1 MNLEP
6 DDSMPIGYI
15 SKRLFHLTLILVG
28 VSVLVFL
35 MLRMIPGDPARLLL
49 GEFATPEDLVRL
61 RTQMGLDRPYPVQ
74 YGIYLANI
82 LQGDLG
88 NSLRNG
94 APVATEIGVRLVA
107 TLELAVAAML
117 IASLVGIAAGVVSSV
132 RQYSVFDY
140 GSMFMALIGVSMPIF
155 WLGLMLMYF
164 LAVMFP
170 IMPMLGR
177 ISMGSEPDVATG
189 LMLVDTLL
197 AGEFGD
203 FLDALHHLVLPAF
216 TLATIPMAIV
226 ARITRSSMLEVLN
239 KDYVRT
245 ARAKGMSETVVILR
259 HALRNAFLP
268 VVTVLGLNL
277 GLLLGGAVLT
287 ETIFSW
293 PGLGRYVVD
302 SLMARDYAAVQGC
315 ILVFAA
321 LMAFINLIVD
331 LIYVV
336 LDPRIRVHA

>member
-1 MNLEP
+1 
-6 DDSMPIGYI
+6 MPTSYI
-15 SKRLFHLTLILVG
+15 AKRIFHLTLILLG

-49 GEFATPEDLVRL
+49 GEYATEDDLARL
-61 RTQMGLDRPYPVQ
+61 RGQMGLDRSYPVQ
-74 YGIYLANI
+74 YGIYLGGL

-94 APVATEIGVRLVA
+94 APVAEEIAPRLMA

-117 IASLVGIAAGVVSSV
+117 IASLVGIAAGVISSV
-132 RQYSVFDY
+132 KQFSAWDY
-140 GSMFMALIGVSMPIF
+140 GSMVLALVGVSMPIF
-155 WLGLMLMYF
+155 WLGLMLMYL

-170 IMPMLGR
+170 VMPMMGR
-177 ISMGSEPDVATG
+177 IGMGNEPDVVTG
-189 LMLVDTLL
+189 LMLIDTLV

-203 FLDALHHLVLPAF
+203 FLDAMHHLVLPAV
-216 TLATIPMAIV
+216 TLATVPMAIV
-226 ARITRSSMLEVLN
+226 ARITRSAMLEVLN

-245 ARAKGMSETVVILR
+245 ARAKGMSEAVVVLR

-321 LMAFINLIVD
+321 LMAVINLIVD
-331 LIYVV
+331 LVYVL

>member
-1 MNLEP
+1 
-6 DDSMPIGYI
+6 MPIGYI
-15 SKRLFHLTLILVG
+15 SKRLFHLALILLG
-28 VSVLVFL
+28 VSVLVFV

-49 GEFATPEDLVRL
+49 GEFATADDLSRL
-61 RTQMGLDRPYPVQ
+61 RAQMGLDRPYPVQ

-94 APVATEIGVRLVA
+94 APVATEIGMRLVA

-132 RQYSVFDY
+132 RPYSAVDY
-140 GSMFMALIGVSMPIF
+140 GSMVMALLGVSMPIF
-155 WLGLMLMYF
+155 WLGLMLMYL
-164 LAVMFP
+164 LAVQFP
-170 IMPMLGR
+170 ILPMMGR
-177 ISMGSEPDVATG
+177 IGMGSEPEVVTG

-245 ARAKGMSETVVILR
+245 ARAKGMSEAVVILR

-268 VVTVLGLNL
+268 IATVLGLNL

>member
-1 MNLEP
+1 
-6 DDSMPIGYI
+6 MPLAYI
-15 SKRLFHLTLILVG
+15 AKRIFHLALILLG

-49 GEFATPEDLVRL
+49 GEYATEDDLARL
-61 RTQMGLDRPYPVQ
+61 RGQMGLDRSYPVQ
-74 YGIYLANI
+74 YGIYLAGL

-94 APVATEIGVRLVA
+94 APVAEEIAPRLMA

-117 IASLVGIAAGVVSSV
+117 IASFAGIAAGVISSV
-132 RQYSVFDY
+132 KQFSAWDY
-140 GSMFMALIGVSMPIF
+140 GSMVLALVGVSMPIF
-155 WLGLMLMYF
+155 WLGLMLMYV

-170 IMPMLGR
+170 VMPMMGR
-177 ISMGSEPDVATG
+177 IGMGNEPDVVTG
-189 LMLVDTLL
+189 LMLIDTLV

-203 FLDALHHLVLPAF
+203 FLDALHHLVLPAV
-216 TLATIPMAIV
+216 TLATVPMAIV
-226 ARITRSSMLEVLN
+226 ARITRSAMLEVLN

-245 ARAKGMSETVVILR
+245 ARAKGMSEAVVVLR

-268 VVTVLGLNL
+268 IVTVLGLNL

-321 LMAFINLIVD
+321 LMAVINLIVD
-331 LIYVV
+331 LVYVL

>member
-1 MNLEP
+1 VTEEIAP
-6 DDSMPIGYI
+6 
-15 SKRLFHLTLILVG
+15 RL
-28 VSVLVFL
+28 
-35 MLRMIPGDPARLLL
+35 M
-49 GEFATPEDLVRL
+49 
-61 RTQMGLDRPYPVQ
+61 
-74 YGIYLANI
+74 
-82 LQGDLG
+82 
-88 NSLRNG
+88 
-94 APVATEIGVRLVA
+94 A

-117 IASLVGIAAGVVSSV
+117 IASLVGIAAGVISSV
-132 RQYSVFDY
+132 KQFSAWDY
-140 GSMFMALIGVSMPIF
+140 GSMVLALVGVSMPIF
-155 WLGLMLMYF
+155 WLGLMLMYV

-170 IMPMLGR
+170 VMPMMGR
-177 ISMGSEPDVATG
+177 IGMGNEPDVVTG
-189 LMLVDTLL
+189 LMLIDTLV

-203 FLDALHHLVLPAF
+203 FLDALHHLVLPAV
-216 TLATIPMAIV
+216 TLATVPMAIV
-226 ARITRSSMLEVLN
+226 ARITRSAMLEVLN

-245 ARAKGMSETVVILR
+245 ARAKGMSEAVVVLR

-321 LMAFINLIVD
+321 LMAVINLIVD
-331 LIYVV
+331 LVYVL

>member
-1 MNLEP
+1 
-6 DDSMPIGYI
+6 MPLGYI
-15 SKRLFHLTLILVG
+15 AKRLFHLSLIMFG

-49 GEFATPEDLVRL
+49 GEFASPEELVRL
-61 RTQMGLDRPYPVQ
+61 RSQMGLDQPYLVQ
-74 YGIYLANI
+74 YGIYLKNI
-82 LQGDLG
+82 LQADLG

-94 APVATEIGVRLVA
+94 APVASEIEARLPA

-117 IASLVGIAAGVVSSV
+117 IASVLGIAAGVVSAA

-140 GSMFMALIGVSMPIF
+140 GSMFMALVGVSMPIF
-155 WLGLMLMYF
+155 WLGLMLIY
-164 LAVMFP
+164 LLSVMFP
-170 IMPMLGR
+170 IMPMMGR
-177 ISMGSEPDVATG
+177 IGMGNEPEVVTG

-197 AGEFGD
+197 SGEFGD
-203 FLDALHHLVLPAF
+203 FLDALHHLVLPSF
-216 TLATIPMAIV
+216 TLATIPMAII
-226 ARITRSSMLEVLN
+226 ARITRSAMLEVLN

-245 ARAKGMSETVVILR
+245 ARAKGMSEAVVILR

-268 VVTVLGLNL
+268 IVTVLGLNL

-315 ILVFAA
+315 ILIFAA
-321 LMAFINLIVD
+321 LMAGINLVVD
-331 LIYVV
+331 LIYVL

>member
-1 MNLEP
+1 
-6 DDSMPIGYI
+6 MPIGYI
-15 SKRLFHLTLILVG
+15 AKRLFHLTLILLG

-49 GEFATPEDLVRL
+49 GEFATQDDLARL
-61 RTQMGLDRPYPVQ
+61 RSQMGLDRSYPIQ
-74 YGIYLANI
+74 YGIYLSSL

-94 APVATEIGVRLVA
+94 APVAAEIGMRLPA

-117 IASLVGIAAGVVSSV
+117 IAAAAGIAAGVVSAV
-132 RQYSVFDY
+132 RQYSIFDY

-155 WLGLMLMYF
+155 WLGLMLMYL

-170 IMPMLGR
+170 ILPMMGR
-177 ISMGSEPDVATG
+177 IGMGSEPPMVTG
-189 LMLVDTLL
+189 LMLIDTLL
-197 AGEFGD
+197 AGTAEG

-216 TLATIPMAIV
+216 TLATVPMAII
-226 ARITRSSMLEVLN
+226 ARITRSAMLEVLH

-321 LMAFINLIVD
+321 LMAVINLIVD
-331 LIYVV
+331 LVYAV

>member
-1 MNLEP
+1 
-6 DDSMPIGYI
+6 MPLGYI
-15 SKRLFHLTLILVG
+15 AKRLFHLALILLG

-35 MLRMIPGDPARLLL
+35 MLRLIPGDPARLLL
-49 GEFATPEDLVRL
+49 GEFATPEDLGRL
-61 RTQMGLDRPYPVQ
+61 RAQMGLDRSYPFQ

-94 APVATEIGVRLVA
+94 APVAAEIGVRLAA

-117 IASLVGIAAGVVSSV
+117 IASLAGIAAGVISAVRPHSV
-132 RQYSVFDY
+132 LDY

-155 WLGLMLMYF
+155 WLGLMLMYL
-164 LAVMFP
+164 LAVMYP
-170 IMPMLGR
+170 VMPMMGR
-177 ISMGSEPDVATG
+177 IAMGGEPEAVTG

-197 AGEFGD
+197 AGEPGD
-203 FLDALHHLVLPAF
+203 CIDALHHLVLPAF
-216 TLATIPMAIV
+216 TLATVPMAIV
-226 ARITRSSMLEVLN
+226 ARITRSAMLEVLN
-239 KDYVRT
+239 QDYVRT
-245 ARAKGMSETVVILR
+245 ARAKGLSEAAVILR
-259 HALRNAFLP
+259 HALRNTFLP
-268 VVTVLGLNL
+268 IVTVLGLNL

-287 ETIFSW
+287 ETIFAW

-321 LMAFINLIVD
+321 LMAFINLAVD
-331 LIYVV
+331 LIYVL

>member
-1 MNLEP
+1 
-6 DDSMPIGYI
+6 MPVAYI
-15 SKRLFHLTLILVG
+15 AKRLFHLALILLG

-49 GEFATPEDLVRL
+49 GEFATEQDLTRL
-61 RTQMGLDRPYPVQ
+61 RGQMGLDRSYPVQ
-74 YGIYLANI
+74 YGIYLGGL

-94 APVATEIGVRLVA
+94 AAVTEEIAPRLMA

-117 IASLVGIAAGVVSSV
+117 IASLAGIAAGVLSSV
-132 RQYSVFDY
+132 KQYSAWDY
-140 GSMFMALIGVSMPIF
+140 GSMVMALVGVSMPIF
-155 WLGLMLMYF
+155 WLGLMLMYV
-164 LAVMFP
+164 LAVLYP
-170 IMPMLGR
+170 VMPMMGR
-177 ISMGSEPDVATG
+177 IGMGSEPDVVTG
-189 LMLVDTLL
+189 LMLVDTLI

-203 FLDALHHLVLPAF
+203 FIDALHHLVLPAV
-216 TLATIPMAIV
+216 TLATVPMAIV
-226 ARITRSSMLEVLN
+226 ARITRSAMLEVLN

-245 ARAKGMSETVVILR
+245 ARAKGMSEAVVVLR

-268 VVTVLGLNL
+268 IVTVLGLNL

-321 LMAFINLIVD
+321 LMAVINLVVD
-331 LIYVV
+331 LVYVL

>member
-1 MNLEP
+1 
-6 DDSMPIGYI
+6 
-15 SKRLFHLTLILVG
+15 
-28 VSVLVFL
+28 
-35 MLRMIPGDPARLLL
+35 
-49 GEFATPEDLVRL
+49 
-61 RTQMGLDRPYPVQ
+61 MGLDRSYPVQ
-74 YGIYLANI
+74 YGIYLSNI

-94 APVATEIGVRLVA
+94 APVAAEIGLRLAA

-117 IASLVGIAAGVVSSV
+117 IASLVGIAAGVISAV
-132 RQYSVFDY
+132 RPYSAVDY

-155 WLGLMLMYF
+155 WLGLMLMY
-164 LAVMFP
+164 LLSVMFP
-170 IMPMLGR
+170 VMPMMGR
-177 ISMGSEPDVATG
+177 IAMGSEPEAVTG

-197 AGEFGD
+197 AGEPGD
-203 FLDALHHLVLPAF
+203 FLDALHHLVLPAI
-216 TLATIPMAIV
+216 TLATVPMAIV
-226 ARITRSSMLEVLN
+226 ARITRSSMLEVLS

-245 ARAKGMSETVVILR
+245 ARAKGMSEAVVILR

>member
-1 MNLEP
+1 
-6 DDSMPIGYI
+6 
-15 SKRLFHLTLILVG
+15 
-28 VSVLVFL
+28 
-35 MLRMIPGDPARLLL
+35 
-49 GEFATPEDLVRL
+49 
-61 RTQMGLDRPYPVQ
+61 VQ
-74 YGIYLANI
+74 YGIYLGGL

-94 APVATEIGVRLVA
+94 AAVTEEIAPRLMA

-117 IASLVGIAAGVVSSV
+117 IASLAGIAAGVISSV
-132 RQYSVFDY
+132 KQYSAWDY
-140 GSMFMALIGVSMPIF
+140 GSMVMALVGVSMPIF
-155 WLGLMLMYF
+155 WLGLMLMYV
-164 LAVMFP
+164 LAILFP
-170 IMPMLGR
+170 VMPMMGR
-177 ISMGSEPDVATG
+177 IGMGSEPDVVTG
-189 LMLVDTLL
+189 LMLIDTLL

-203 FLDALHHLVLPAF
+203 FLDALHHLVLPAV
-216 TLATIPMAIV
+216 TLATVPMAIV
-226 ARITRSSMLEVLN
+226 ARITRSAMLEVLN

-245 ARAKGMSETVVILR
+245 ARAKGMSEAVVVLR

-268 VVTVLGLNL
+268 IVTVLGLNL

-321 LMAFINLIVD
+321 VMAVINLIVD
-331 LIYVV
+331 LVYVL